1 MPPGQFDALVDDDDD
16 NDDTSSSESDSS
28 AIVKAGNKGNQSD
41 IPSYE
46 DLSSNRSDEEMVL
59 VAIYGDDF
67 SKQEGTWGQQ
77 KLLVNVRPP
86 GIDDREKIFVSLT
99 LSTQIGKQYPYVV
112 PKIQL
117 LNVRGLSKPDQ
128 KLLVQKLKERAAEL
142 AESGSV
148 MVCELVQLSEDFI
161 LERNVDPTKSAW
173 EEMKDREAKEFAE
186 RQKKEREREKQM
198 RSLIGAAVSEN
209 ITDEISGEP
218 LSLSYPRSRTT
229 GGGKRDTGTDFAT
242 PDKSNS
248 GMSTPPESDDWG
260 TNDHD
265 KHVPNELERE
275 LARQR
280 EALQAANRQ
289 RLQGG
294 SLFLRQMSGNDQ
306 DIGIDGDED
315 DDDDG
320 SGDFDDDDDNEPPA
334 VLPGGASR
342 YQTDFIELG
351 ILGRGGG
358 GEVVKVRNR
367 LDRRVYA
374 IKKILL
380 ESERGSNAKQ
390 AKAMNKKLRRE
401 VTTISRM
408 THRNIVRYFQAW
420 MEGGDVESDSVAL
433 HRDGQNNGIP
443 GVDDSIEEDTANLLK
458 EQLEEDSGDGN
469 DQGGFWVMKPKGD
482 NDDDRDDGD
491 SDSDSSD
498 DSSSAWSEEEGS
510 HSAAAAIGFS
520 DDGLLELGIQQPAYN
535 ELFGNKTAAEIKS
548 SEHSKDTGEDNQSEN
563 GSDWDESSVKIDSS
577 NKKLSILYI
586 QMEYCSTTLRKLID
600 EEKLIEMDHQEIWR
614 MIRQIIEA
622 LAYLHSSGIMHRDL
636 KVRLVIALS

>member
-1 MPPGQFDALVDDDDD
+1 
-16 NDDTSSSESDSS
+16 
-28 AIVKAGNKGNQSD
+28 
-41 IPSYE
+41 
-46 DLSSNRSDEEMVL
+46 
-59 VAIYGDDF
+59 
-67 SKQEGTWGQQ
+67 
-77 KLLVNVRPP
+77 
-86 GIDDREKIFVSLT
+86 
-99 LSTQIGKQYPYVV
+99 
-112 PKIQL
+112 
-117 LNVRGLSKPDQ
+117 
-128 KLLVQKLKERAAEL
+128 
-142 AESGSV
+142 
-148 MVCELVQLSEDFI
+148 
-161 LERNVDPTKSAW
+161 
-173 EEMKDREAKEFAE
+173 MKDREAKEFAE

-198 RSLIGAAVSEN
+198 RSSIGAATRQN

-218 LSLSYPRSRTT
+218 LSLSYSRSRTV
-229 GGGKRDTGTDFAT
+229 GGGTIPGRSDTGRGHTT

-248 GMSTPPESDDWG
+248 GMSTPPENDDWG
-260 TNDHD
+260 TNGHGSDRL
-265 KHVPNELERE
+265 NELERE

-280 EALQAANRQ
+280 EALEAANRQ

-294 SLFLRQMSGNDQ
+294 SLFLRQASGNDQ
-306 DIGIDGDED
+306 DLGIDDDDDD

-320 SGDFDDDDDNEPPA
+320 GDFDDDDENENEPPA

-351 ILGRGGG
+351 TLGRGGG

-433 HRDGQNNGIP
+433 NDEDGQNNGVP
-443 GVDDSIEEDTANLLK
+443 GVDDSIEEDTATLLK
-458 EQLEEDSGDGN
+458 EQLEEDSDDAN
-469 DQGGFWVMKPKGD
+469 EQGGFWAKKPEGD
-482 NDDDRDDGD
+482 NDDDRDADGD
-491 SDSDSSD
+491 SESSD
-498 DSSSAWSEEEGS
+498 DLSSAWSEEEGS
-510 HSAAAAIGFS
+510 QSAAAAIRFS
-520 DDGLLELGIQQPAYN
+520 DDGLLEIGIQRPAYN
-535 ELFGNKTAAEIKS
+535 ELFGKKTPAETKS
-548 SEHSKDTGEDNQSEN
+548 SEHSKDMDDSNQSGN

-577 NKKLSILYI
+577 NKKLNILYI

-600 EEKLIEMDHQEIWR
+600 EEKLMEMDHQEIWR

-636 KVRLVIALS
+636 KPGNVFLDRQQQIQLGDFGLATKRQEKHEMKITDNEEVETIYNTIESGGALLRNDTAVSGSRTSLISNAESVTVGVGTTFYRAPEIEMKTQDNAGTYNMKA